1 MRALADFIMR
11 GRMQATLVV
20 AGCAALPLLYW
31 LGAAAGSLVLLRRGL
46 KDALGVLS
54 LGLLPALLWWLFFD
68 DPRAL
73 LVLLGSSSL
82 ALVLRASESWIRVLL
97 VSIAMG
103 LVFAGVLGAAFRP
116 QIEMLSQELVKIL
129 PLALGD
135 VYQQLSVEERARLA
149 LLIAPILTGLIAALL
164 QTISVL
170 SLILGRYWQAVLYN
184 PGGFGREFRAIR
196 IPLGPAMLLL
206 ACMLIGPNFGPQMA
220 MLTPLCSVPLAFAA
234 LALIHGLVAQGR
246 LAKFWLVGM
255 YVTMLPFMQLI
266 YPLLVVLAIV
276 DSLIDFRGR
285 FAPKDADN
293 GSANG
298 EG

>member
-1 MRALADFIMR
+1 MRAIAEFIMR

-46 KDALGVLS
+46 KDALGVLA
-54 LGLLPALLWWLFFD
+54 LGILPALIWWLYSD

-73 LVLLGSSSL
+73 MVLLGSSGL
-82 ALVLRASESWIRVLL
+82 ALVLRASESWSRVLL

-103 LVFAGVLGAAFRP
+103 LVFSVVLGAAYRP

-135 VYQQLSVEERARLA
+135 LYQQLSVEERARLA
-149 LLIAPILTGLIAALL
+149 ALIAPVLTGLIAALL
-164 QTISVL
+164 QIVSVL
-170 SLILGRYWQAVLYN
+170 SLIVGRYWQALLYN

-206 ACMLIGPNFGPQMA
+206 ACMLLGPNFGSQLA
-220 MLTPLCSVPLAFAA
+220 MLTPLCSVPLVFAG
-234 LALIHGLVAQGR
+234 LALIHGLVAEKR
-246 LAKFWLVGM
+246 LAKFWLVGL
-255 YVTMLPFMQLI
+255 YVTLLLFMQLI

-285 FAPKDADN
+285 LTPKDVD
-293 GSANG
+293 SANG

>member
-1 MRALADFIMR
+1 MRAIAEFIMR

-31 LGAAAGSLVLLRRGL
+31 LGAAAGCLVLLRRGL
-46 KDALGVLS
+46 KDALGVLA
-54 LGLLPALLWWLFFD
+54 LGLLPALIWWLYSD

-82 ALVLRASESWIRVLL
+82 ALVLRASESWNRVLL

-103 LVFAGVLGAAFRP
+103 VVFAVVLGTVFAP
-116 QIEMLSQELVKIL
+116 QIEMLAQALIKVIPSL
-129 PLALGD
+129 LGD
-135 VYQQLSVEERARLA
+135 VYQKLSVDEQAHFA
-149 LLIAPILTGLIAALL
+149 SLIAPVLTGLIAALL
-164 QTISVL
+164 QIVSVL
-170 SLILGRYWQAVLYN
+170 SLIVGRYWQALLYN

-196 IPLGPAMLLL
+196 IPLLPAMLLL
-206 ACMLIGPNFGPQMA
+206 VLMLLGPNLGSQMA
-220 MLTPLCSVPLAFAA
+220 MLTPLCSVPLVFAG
-234 LALIHGLVAQGR
+234 LALIHGLVAQKR
-246 LAKFWLVGM
+246 LAKFWLVGL
-255 YVTMLPFMQLI
+255 YVTLLLFMQLI

-285 FAPKDADN
+285 SAPKDAD
-293 GSANG
+293 SANG

>member
-1 MRALADFIMR
+1 MRAIAEFIMR

-46 KDALGVLS
+46 KDALGVLA
-54 LGLLPALLWWLFFD
+54 LGILPALIWWLYSD

-73 LVLLGSSSL
+73 MVLLGSSGL
-82 ALVLRASESWIRVLL
+82 ALVLRASESWNRVLL

-103 LVFAGVLGAAFRP
+103 LVFSVVLGAAYRP
-116 QIEMLSQELVKIL
+116 QIEMLAQELVKIL

-135 VYQQLSVEERARLA
+135 LYQQLSVEERARLA
-149 LLIAPILTGLIAALL
+149 ALIAPVLTGLIAALL
-164 QTISVL
+164 QIVSVL
-170 SLILGRYWQAVLYN
+170 SLIVGRYWQALLYN

-206 ACMLIGPNFGPQMA
+206 ACMLLGPNFGSQLA
-220 MLTPLCSVPLAFAA
+220 MLTPLCSVPLVFAG
-234 LALIHGLVAQGR
+234 LALIHGLVAEKR
-246 LAKFWLVGM
+246 LAKFWLVGL
-255 YVTMLPFMQLI
+255 YVTLLLFMQLI

-285 FAPKDADN
+285 LTPKDVD
-293 GSANG
+293 SANG

>member
-1 MRALADFIMR
+1 MRALAEFIMR
-11 GRMQATLVV
+11 GRVQATLVV
-20 AGCAALPLLYW
+20 AGCSALPLLYW
-31 LGAAAGSLVLLRRGL
+31 LGAAAASLVLLRRGL
-46 KDALGVLS
+46 QGSIGVLALGV
-54 LGLLPALLWWLFFD
+54 LPALLWWLTFD

-82 ALVLRASESWIRVLL
+82 ALVLRASESWNRVLL

-116 QIEMLSQELVKIL
+116 QIEALSQELIKIL
-129 PLALGD
+129 PMALGE

-149 LLIAPILTGLIAALL
+149 TLIAPILTGLIAALL
-164 QTISVL
+164 QAISVL

-206 ACMLIGPNFGPQMA
+206 ACMLVGPSFGPQLA
-220 MLTPLCSVPLAFAA
+220 MLTPMCSVPLAFAG

-246 LAKFWLVGM
+246 LARFWLVGV
-255 YVTMLPFMQLI
+255 YITMLPFMQLI

-285 FAPKDADN
+285 LAPKDADN